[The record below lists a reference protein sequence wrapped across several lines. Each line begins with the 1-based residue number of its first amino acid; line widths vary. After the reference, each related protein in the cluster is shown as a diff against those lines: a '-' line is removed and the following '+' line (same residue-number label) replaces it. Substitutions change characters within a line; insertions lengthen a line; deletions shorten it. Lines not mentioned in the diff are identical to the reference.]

1 MKAKIEFDITGDKI
15 ITDLPDIIDPVILIE
30 KKVRECPFC
39 KTDKHVNKPQWRN
52 TLKQY
57 ADKKGVH
64 HKIFTFLNKYLWEK
78 YIDLHC
84 KECGCTW
91 DTNWFPADRE
101 MFKISI
107 SDDEAPISELNEKF
121 NTVEIRDWEN
131 WEDFWKKNID
141 E

>member
-30 KKVRECPFC
+30 EKVRECPFC
-39 KTDKHVNKPQWRN
+39 NSVKNIDKPQWRN

-57 ADKKGVH
+57 ADKRGVH
-64 HKIFTFLNKYLWEK
+64 HQIFTFLNKYLWKK
-78 YIDLHC
+78 YVDLHC
-84 KECGCTW
+84 TKCGCTW

-107 SDDEAPISELNEKF
+107 SDDETPISELNEKF

-131 WEDFWKKNID
+131 WEEFWKKNID